1 MNNRTAVFDKEND
14 PSVLLAPSAGKL
26 IGYVVED
33 GAEIGQNE
41 VYAELEV
48 MKMVMQVK
56 VARAGKL
63 IHEKKPGSLLTQGTL
78 IARLELDD
86 ASGHTKLEP
95 FEGDFSGL
103 GKVLD
108 FFLSFFFENS
118 QFFFWFFFLKK

>member
-1 MNNRTAVFDKEND
+1 MFDKEND

-63 IHEKKPGSLLTQGTL
+63 IHEKNRLTV
-78 IARLELDD
+78 D
-86 ASGHTKLEP
+86 SGNVNCEVRV
-95 FEGDFSGL
+95 G
-103 GKVLD
+103 
-108 FFLSFFFENS
+108 
-118 QFFFWFFFLKK
+118 